1 MKDRSLYMKVAI
13 TDTMVKDIKEIGTIR
28 RNLF

>member
-1 MKDRSLYMKVAI
+1 MKDRSLYMKVPI
-13 TDTMVKDIKEIGTIR
+13 TDNVVKDIKEIGTIR